1 MPKIQGIP
9 VTLIERREIGR
20 DALNA
25 PIYEE
30 TETVIENVLVAP
42 ATSDDIVDTTDLEG
56 KKLVYTLAIPKG
68 DTHSWI
74 DVKVR
79 FWGRTFKSF
88 GFPTEGIEANIP
100 LDWNK
105 KVTVE
110 LYE

>member
-9 VTLIERREIGR
+9 VTLIERRETGR

-25 PIYEE
+25 PVYEE

-42 ATSDDIVDTTDLEG
+42 AASDDIVGTMDLEG